1 MGPFIY
7 YVITFLGFLD
17 PPPPLRQRVFSTKNK
32 QKLAF
37 GGHPVKSTLFFFSG
51 WQKCLIF
58 FRVATSWCRLN
69 MWLAINSAALEF
81 CQMELKT
88 MLVFKGEDLGL
99 RFTYNDMKT
108 ILSNGHRVYM
118 NSQVS
123 EVYCM

>member
-1 MGPFIY
+1 
-7 YVITFLGFLD
+7 
-17 PPPPLRQRVFSTKNK
+17 
-32 QKLAF
+32 
-37 GGHPVKSTLFFFSG
+37 
-51 WQKCLIF
+51 
-58 FRVATSWCRLN
+58 

-81 CQMELKT
+81 CQMELET
-88 MLVFKGEDLGL
+88 MLVFEEEVLGL

>member
-1 MGPFIY
+1 MNLKIRSTTNQIFFWAGTQFFFLIY
-7 YVITFLGFLD
+7 LMKPSFFSGCQPEKLGM
-17 PPPPLRQRVFSTKNK
+17 N
-32 QKLAF
+32 
-37 GGHPVKSTLFFFSG
+37 STLFFSG

-81 CQMELKT
+81 CQMELET
-88 MLVFKGEDLGL
+88 MLVFEEEVLGL